1 MSPDMNRSIVATLSA
16 MLFLAACGD
25 TSNDGARPQPGSQDQ
40 DALPAPQ
47 GATGSV
53 TGMPGAPG
61 PGGVPIAGTAPAPS
75 PDGSGEVDPE
85 LPPLEDNPETGL
97 LAVDPGAASVPADA
111 GTEAA
116 VAVVRDYYAAIN
128 ARDFV
133 RAYALWSDGG
143 RSSGQSPRQFS
154 DAFSETAGITV
165 QIGDPSEL
173 QGVGGARHVEVPVTL
188 TATRRSGEV
197 RRFLGAY
204 TLRRASVDRADGW
217 RIIAADLREL
227 QP

>member
-1 MSPDMNRSIVATLSA
+1 MNQSILAALSA
-16 MLFLAACGD
+16 LLFLAACGETRD
-25 TSNDGARPQPGSQDQ
+25 DGTRRSSGGQDE

-61 PGGVPIAGTAPAPS
+61 PGSVAIGGSAPVPS
-75 PDGSGEVDPE
+75 PDALGDGDFE

-97 LAVDPGAASVPADA
+97 LAGDPAAASLAGDPG
-111 GTEAA
+111 TEGA
-116 VAVVRDYYAAIN
+116 VAVVRDYYAALN
-128 ARDFV
+128 ARDFA

-154 DAFSETAGITV
+154 DAFADTAGITV
-165 QIGDPSEL
+165 QIGDASEL
-173 QGVGGARHVEVPVTL
+173 PAATGTRHVEVPVSL
-188 TATRRSGEV
+188 TATRRTGEV
-197 RRFLGAY
+197 RRFLGTY
-204 TLRRASVDRADGW
+204 TLRRAGADRVDGW
-217 RIIAADLREL
+217 RIAAADLREL